1 MMADAIDNLGTNDQA
16 SDAAPSL
23 IDPGSVFVVRRATRL
38 GKQVDPRSLAPEDD
52 DGYDPGPPPFVPIPS
67 IKRRSLAAA
76 VSALEEAVREVSTNR
91 EPAVAYDPGPWEG
104 VPLVP
109 TTIEETG
116 LPEGFLRELVLKAI
130 WANDRP
136 SLTTVSSVTG
146 LNVRVIEQV
155 VQGLDREGLCQVDAG
170 SAQSQLQFHY
180 RLTDKGKNAAHDALG
195 RSRYIGVAPVPVA
208 AYREMIQAQLAYF
221 RRPPFEDIRKALE
234 HLVLPE
240 RLVRMIAQAFFSR
253 RTLMVYGPSGNG
265 KTEIVT
271 SIARTAVG
279 KVIIPYALYGQGQ
292 LIRVFDPEFHKS
304 QVAADPGSDSPW
316 ANAAL
321 RHDRRWLPID
331 RPVVVVGGDMGGDA
345 LEMTYDPTLGIH
357 HAPLSVVAQGGV
369 LVIDDLGRQR
379 VSPKEI
385 LNRWVLMMEQGS
397 DTFSLSTSEVV
408 RLPLDVTLIFSTN
421 LTVDELVDE
430 AYMRRIAY
438 KIAIPNPERDELAEI
453 TRRFCTGHE
462 IDWTEG
468 AVQHLMDRL
477 YRPDLPSPRG
487 CYPRDIVTTIIDE
500 AEFEDR
506 RPVLDENSV
515 DMAVSM
521 YLGVDFDAP
530 PPSAAAG

>member
-1 MMADAIDNLGTNDQA
+1 MPDRSHGFDDSSTGREAA
-16 SDAAPSL
+16 SIEDLIAAVGLETGRPVKSS
-23 IDPGSVFVVRRATRL
+23 GSSDKAESTGRTPAGVA
-38 GKQVDPRSLAPEDD
+38 QPWISPRSLAAEME
-52 DGYDPGPPPFVPIPS
+52 
-67 IKRRSLAAA
+67 LAADSSP
-76 VSALEEAVREVSTNR
+76 VEAGDGAGLAADDS
-91 EPAVAYDPGPWEG
+91 GPWEG
-104 VPLVP
+104 VPAVP
-109 TTIEETG
+109 TTIEATG
-116 LPEGFLRELVLKAI
+116 LPEAFLRELILKVI

-136 SLTTVSSVTG
+136 SLTTVSNVTG
-146 LNVRVIEQV
+146 LNMRVVEEVVR
-155 VQGLDREGLCQVDAG
+155 GLDREGLCRTDGATGQNN
-170 SAQSQLQFHY
+170 LNFHY
-180 RLTDKGKNAAHDALG
+180 RLTEQGKNAAHEALN
-195 RSRYIGVAPVPVA
+195 RSRYIGVAPVPVN
-208 AYREMIQAQLAYF
+208 AYRELIRQQLAQF
-221 RRPPFEDIRKALE
+221 RRPPFEEIRKALE
-234 HLVLPE
+234 HLVLPPK
-240 RLVRMIAQAFFSR
+240 LIRMIAQAFFSR

-279 KVIIPYALYGQGQ
+279 KVIIPYAIYGQGQ
-292 LIRVFDPEFHKS
+292 LIRVFDPEFHRS
-304 QVAADPGSDSPW
+304 RVALDATTEGPW
-316 ANAAL
+316 APAAL

-331 RPVVVVGGDMGGDA
+331 RPVVVVGGDMGAEA

-438 KIAIPNPERDELAEI
+438 KIAIPNPSRDDLAEV
-453 TRRFCTGHE
+453 TRRFCTNQGIE
-462 IDWTEG
+462 WTED
-468 AVQHLMDRL
+468 AIQHLVDRL
-477 YRPDLPSPRG
+477 YVEGQPVPRG

-506 RPVLDENSV
+506 KPVFDKNSI
-515 DMAVSM
+515 DMSVGL
-521 YLGVDFDAP
+521 YLGIETT
-530 PPSAAAG
+530 GI